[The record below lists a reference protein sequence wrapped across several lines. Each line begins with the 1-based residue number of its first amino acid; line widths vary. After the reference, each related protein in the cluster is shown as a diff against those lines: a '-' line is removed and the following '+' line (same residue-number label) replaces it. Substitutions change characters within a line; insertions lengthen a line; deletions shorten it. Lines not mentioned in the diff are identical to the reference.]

1 MSTPMIITISVLV
14 VTAALF
20 VWGKIRADI
29 VALCSL
35 LVLVLTNVITT
46 NEALAGFSNPI
57 VIMIP
62 ALFIIGGAISQT
74 GLAGSLS
81 NTLLKLA
88 GNSPYK
94 LFILVILVTTL
105 IGSFL
110 SNTGTVAM
118 LMPIV
123 VNLAAKTQSNVR
135 RLLMPMAY
143 ASSIGGMMT
152 LIGTAPTLVIH
163 NALIEAGYPG
173 LEFFTILP
181 AGMILLVTGILLL
194 WPLTKVLEKKGDKEV
209 VERKSV
215 VKSPDQLAS
224 AYQVIDNL
232 YRLKIPANSPII
244 HKSLSDLDIT
254 KRYEVA
260 IVEIHAWSYTP
271 LTRNI
276 TVRLPEATTVL
287 LEDEALYV
295 IGEYED
301 VLRFAKE
308 NRLKFMDEMGSG
320 QVQKP
325 KFAGKFKFDEIGM
338 AEVVILANSH
348 LHNRIV
354 KDSGFRRDYNV
365 NILAIQRQ
373 DQYIIHDVK
382 DVKMQAGDML
392 LVQGA
397 WEDID
402 RLSRLETDVVV
413 IGQPDYEASKIT
425 LTHKAPI
432 AAATLVLMVLAM
444 VFNWLPPVIAVML
457 ASVTMILAKCF
468 RTVKDAYRTVS
479 WESVIL
485 FASMM
490 SLAVAMEKTGTS
502 AAVTNGIVDT
512 LGAYGP
518 YMVLAGILTATSFLT
533 MFINNTAT
541 AILFAPIALQ
551 AATSLGV
558 SPYPFLIGV
567 TIAASMC
574 LASPFSTP
582 PNAMV
587 MSAGKYNFMDYVK
600 VGLPLQV
607 IYIIIMIFALPLIF
621 PF

>member
-1 MSTPMIITISVLV
+1 MSADMIITIIVLS

-20 VWGKIRADI
+20 VWGKIRSDI
-29 VALCSL
+29 VALCAL
-35 LVLVLTNVITT
+35 LALVLTDVITA

-62 ALFIIGGAISQT
+62 ALFIIGGAMSQT
-74 GLAGSLS
+74 GLAGSMS

-88 GNSPYK
+88 GNSSYK
-94 LFILVILVTTL
+94 LFLLVMLVTTL

-123 VNLAAKTQSNVR
+123 INLATKTRSNVR

-173 LEFFTILP
+173 LEFFTTLP
-181 AGMILLVTGILLL
+181 MGMILLVIGILLL
-194 WPLTKVLEKKGDKEV
+194 WPLTRILDKKGDKET
-209 VERKSV
+209 EDRESI

-224 AYQVIDNL
+224 AYKVIDNL
-232 YRLKIPANSPII
+232 YRLEIPVNSPII
-244 HKSLSDLDIT
+244 HRKLSDLDIT
-254 KRYEVA
+254 KRYEVV
-260 IVEIHAWSYTP
+260 ITEIHVRSYSP
-271 LTRNI
+271 LARNI
-276 TVRLPEATTVL
+276 IVRLPEAGTVL
-287 LEDEALYV
+287 AGEEVLYV

-301 VLRFAKE
+301 VLRFAEE
-308 NRLKFMDEMGSG
+308 NGLKFMDEISG
-320 QVQKP
+320 RQSQRP

-338 AEVVILANSH
+338 AEVVILTSSH

-354 KDSGFRRDYNV
+354 KESGFRQNYNV
-365 NILAIQRQ
+365 NILAIQRK
-373 DQYIIHDVK
+373 DQYIIHDVM
-382 DVKMQAGDML
+382 DMRMQAGDML
-392 LVQGA
+392 LVQGT

-413 IGQPDYEASKIT
+413 IGQPDDEASKIT
-425 LTHKAPI
+425 LNHKAPV
-432 AAATLVLMVLAM
+432 AAVILLLMVLSM

-457 ASVTMILAKCF
+457 ASVAMILAKCF
-468 RTVKDAYRTVS
+468 RTVKDAYRTIS
-479 WESVIL
+479 WESVVL
-485 FASMM
+485 FAAMM
-490 SLAVAMEKTGTS
+490 SLAVAMEKTGIS
-502 AAVTNGIVDT
+502 GIVTGGIVDV
-512 LGAYGP
+512 LGVYGP

-551 AATSLGV
+551 SAASLQV

-567 TIAASMC
+567 TMAASMC
-574 LASPFSTP
+574 LASPFATP

-607 IYIIIMIFALPLIF
+607 IYIVVMIFALPLIF